1 MPKQVRLRRG
11 TTAQHAAFT
20 GAEGEVT
27 YDTNKKVLVVHDGV
41 TPGGKPIEGFVLLN
55 PGNPLLSQV
64 IHSIVS
70 IAGGDSEST
79 AFSVVGSAG
88 FNYVSINETA
98 SVKRLHILQEQL
110 VFGGNVVLNF
120 GTYGSKRITLTG
132 DVAFSALGFGF
143 GSRLELRILCDG
155 TGRNLTWPAGW
166 RFVGAAAPAS
176 IAANKAAL
184 LELRAFGLGESD
196 IIANYLVQP

>member
-1 MPKQVRLRRG
+1 M
-11 TTAQHAAFT
+11 
-20 GAEGEVT
+20 T

-41 TPGGKPIEGFVLLN
+41 TPGGKPLEGFVLLN

-79 AFSVVGSAG
+79 AFSVVGSSG
-88 FNYVSINETA
+88 FNHVSINETA
-98 SVKRLHILQEQL
+98 SVKRLHISQEQL

-155 TGRNLTWPAGW
+155 TTRNLTWPAGW
-166 RFVGAAAPAS
+166 KFVGATAPAS
-176 IAANKAAL
+176 IVANKAAL
-184 LELRAFGLGESD
+184 LQLWAFGLGESD
-196 IIANYLVQP
+196 IVAQYAVQP